1 MALNTDY
8 AIRTGAF
15 DPVQI
20 SKNTSA
26 PKPLSEDELK
36 QKAFER
42 YQKAKVLLVCF
53 LSFVVVR
60 TFVVVR

>member
-15 DPVQI
+15 NPVQL
-20 SKNTSA
+20 STDKNMSYPQT
-26 PKPLSEDELK
+26 LSEDELK

-42 YQKAKVLLVCF
+42 YQEAKVLL
-53 LSFVVVR
+53 FVVLMDGAI
-60 TFVVVR
+60 